1 MPDDKP
7 KQEHPLANILI
18 NVIIPSVVLGILSK
32 DPALQKVPRPWHI
45 GPLWGMLVAVAIP
58 LCYGIWY
65 FIRSRKFNPFSALGL
80 VGVALSGLIALY
92 LWNADG
98 TVKPNAGLYV
108 GTSEALIPLI
118 LGLAILWSRKSGT
131 PLIRVFLYND
141 TIFDVPKIE
150 KAVAERSEILS
161 YDSLLTTANRLFAC
175 SFFLSAVMNIAMALW
190 FFRAFDEKAVGA
202 REVYTGIVGT
212 MRWAGFIAIGLP
224 LMGILF
230 LVLTRLLKGLREL
243 TGLKDEELMMPR

>member
-7 KQEHPLANILI
+7 KQEHPLANILV

-58 LCYGIWY
+58 LGYGIWY
-65 FIRSRKFNPFSALGL
+65 FIQSRKFNAFSALGL

-92 LWNADG
+92 LWNPDG
-98 TVKPNAGLYV
+98 TVKPNAGFFV
-108 GTSEALIPLI
+108 GSSEALIPLF

-141 TIFDVPKIE
+141 TIFDIPKIE
-150 KAVAERSEILS
+150 QVVNERSEEPR
-161 YDSLLTTANRLFAC
+161 YGSLLTTANRLFAF
-175 SFFLSAVMNIAMALW
+175 SFFLSALMNLAMALW

-202 REVYTGIVGT
+202 RDVYSGIMST
-212 MRWAGFIAIGLP
+212 MRWAGFIAIGVP

-230 LVLTRLLKGLREL
+230 LILTKLLKGLREI